1 MISVAQNPSDE
12 FFHDSLFLYFCL
24 NKGYRKGGLL
34 LAIPLIYG
42 FFSAISQIM
51 NG

>member
-12 FFHDSLFLYFCL
+12 FFPDSLFCVNL